1 MNQFVLIKD
10 LSIFMKHFYP
20 PEDWE
25 NRINPGFYKWNY
37 CDFTAVTKFI
47 RETCEIRI
55 YSDLIPEKQWYELHD
70 GTIIYPNESTE
81 DDSNSS
87 NCMFYIWFLINMISF
102 SLLYSFSIVIDSCLL
117 SIVLVWST
125 FMNSIVSF
133 GVI

>member
-55 YSDLIPEKQWYELHD
+55 YSDLIPEKQCHMNYMMEQEYILMNQQKMILIVRIVCF
-70 GTIIYPNESTE
+70 TF
-81 DDSNSS
+81 DS
-87 NCMFYIWFLINMISF
+87 
-102 SLLYSFSIVIDSCLL
+102 
-117 SIVLVWST
+117 
-125 FMNSIVSF
+125 
-133 GVI
+133 